1 MGSMVEGAYTP
12 EVDKDAAD
20 IVNSYFQESNDQGTA
35 EKPAYIIERELKKKL
50 KREKRRQEKAKLN
63 GDLHRDKLAQRQ
75 ALHDSVSVP
84 VTDVEATTSEPA
96 TSEPA
101 TSEPAAVEQ
110 AAIETLAVREPMVV
124 EQVAVEQ
131 AIVEQVAVAVK
142 VTMVKTQ
149 PAEAQ
154 AVKVQPIVEE
164 SVAAEPVAAE
174 SAQDPATANSFQ
186 NLGIWESVCETLSE
200 SGYLNPTPIQAS
212 TIPALLEGRDVLG
225 QSNTGSGKTAAFALP
240 LLQRVDVDLKKT
252 QVLVLTPTRELA
264 MQVAASFESYGKS
277 RRGLNVAA
285 VYGGSG
291 YSDQIQQL
299 RRGAQIVVGTPGRV
313 MDHMREGRM
322 DLSSCHAF
330 VLDEADEMLRMGFVD
345 DVRWVL
351 QQTPENMQF
360 ALFSATMPSAIRE
373 IADQYLKDPHVV
385 SFSQENRTA
394 TTIRQRAIVVEGR
407 TKSKCLQR
415 VLELE
420 ETDGVIVFVKTRAAT
435 LEITEQLVDSGIRAA
450 AINGDMAQAARE
462 KCIEQLKRGSIQ
474 VLVATDVAARGLD
487 VPRITHVINYDLPFD
502 TEAYVHRIGRT
513 GRAGRK
519 GEAILFVTPKQRGFL
534 REIYRNLNA
543 TVEMM
548 DMPTV
553 EQINQER
560 KARFKSQV
568 LNKLEQLQSASH
580 TALSATQSALKCII
594 EQCILDSEAN
604 PVDVATVLAS
614 MQFDGR
620 PFLLEPDPFE
630 SDRRGR
636 GRREDSFD
644 NRRPFSENDRG
655 PRRSRERRERE
666 PLEVTGEYMELFRVE
681 VGRAHG
687 VKPGNLVGAIANEIG
702 LDSNRI
708 GQINI
713 QNEFSTVYLPSG
725 MPRDVFKVLGRAWV
739 VGRQLRIS
747 KWKDHPN
754 ARGGDLQDEGDSH
767 ESRPRSSRK
776 RPERKGRGFS
786 DSFSK

>member
-1 MGSMVEGAYTP
+1 MLKPMGSMVEGSYTP
-12 EVDKDAAD
+12 EVDVDASD
-20 IVNSYFQESNDQGTA
+20 IVNSYFADATDDAQASEAPAS
-35 EKPAYIIERELKKKL
+35 EVPAYVTERELKKKL
-50 KREKRRQEKAKLN
+50 KREKRRLEKAKLN
-63 GDLHRDKLAQRQ
+63 GDNHKDKQAQRQ
-75 ALHDSVSVP
+75 SLLG
-84 VTDVEATTSEPA
+84 
-96 TSEPA
+96 
-101 TSEPAAVEQ
+101 AVE
-110 AAIETLAVREPMVV
+110 TLNS
-124 EQVAVEQ
+124 
-131 AIVEQVAVAVK
+131 
-142 VTMVKTQ
+142 Q
-149 PAEAQ
+149 PNTDAPSQ
-154 AVKVQPIVEE
+154 LTIE
-164 SVAAEPVAAE
+164 SVAAETTSMVATQSNSLSHADPSEAISDELETSEEPVVLDE
-174 SAQDPATANSFQ
+174 SNSFKH
-186 NLGIWESVCETLSE
+186 LGIWDAVCQTLAD
-200 SGYLNPTPIQAS
+200 SGYTKPTPIQSS
-212 TIPALLEGRDVLG
+212 TIPALLAGRDVLG

-240 LLQRVDVDLKKT
+240 LLQRVDVELKKT

-322 DLSSCHAF
+322 DLSSCSAF

-351 QQTPENMQF
+351 QQTPDNMQF
-360 ALFSATMPSAIRE
+360 ALFSATMPDAIRE

-394 TTIRQRAIVVEGR
+394 ATIRQRAIVVEGR
-407 TKSKCLQR
+407 AKSKCLQR
-415 VLELE
+415 ILESE

-435 LEITEQLVDSGIRAA
+435 LEITEQLVEHGIRAA

-462 KCIEQLKRGSIQ
+462 KCIDQLKRGLIQ

-519 GEAILFVTPKQRGFL
+519 GEAILFVTPKQRSFL

-543 TVEMM
+543 TVETM

-553 EQINQER
+553 DEINQQR
-560 KARFKSQV
+560 KSRLKSQI
-568 LNKLEQLQSASH
+568 LNRLEQLRSASH
-580 TALSATQSALKCII
+580 GTLSATQNALKCIV
-594 EQCILDSEAN
+594 EQCLVDSEAS
-604 PVDVATVLAS
+604 PIEIATVLAT

-620 PFLLEPDPFE
+620 PFLLEADPYE

-636 GRREDSFD
+636 SRREDFGD
-644 NRRPFSENDRG
+644 NRRGNFDEDRG
-655 PRRSRERRERE
+655 PRRSRGTRDRE
-666 PLEVTGEYMELFRVE
+666 PLEVTGDFLEMFRVE

-702 LDSNRI
+702 LDSSRI
-708 GQINI
+708 GQITI
-713 QNEFSTVYLPSG
+713 HNEFSTVYLPAG
-725 MPRDVFKVLGRAWV
+725 MSRDVFKVLGRAWV

-747 KWKDHPN
+747 KWKDHPS
-754 ARGGDLQDEGDSH
+754 AREDSRR
-767 ESRPRSSRK
+767 EPSDDRGEPRSRQSRK
-776 RPERKGRGFS
+776 RPERRGRGFS
-786 DSFSK
+786 GSFSGS

>member
-1 MGSMVEGAYTP
+1 MLEGSFTP
-12 EVDKDAAD
+12 EVDVDASD
-20 IVNSYFQESNDQGTA
+20 IVNSYFSDSSDSDTSANAPASEV
-35 EKPAYIIERELKKKL
+35 PAYIAERELKKKL
-50 KREKRRQEKAKLN
+50 KREKRRLEKAKLN
-63 GDLHRDKLAQRQ
+63 GDSHKDKQAQRQ
-75 ALHDSVSVP
+75 ALLGHSEVLDRQPTPDHSDRSASDQSPMPMETNASSTIVS
-84 VTDVEATTSEPA
+84 
-96 TSEPA
+96 
-101 TSEPAAVEQ
+101 
-110 AAIETLAVREPMVV
+110 
-124 EQVAVEQ
+124 EQVIE
-131 AIVEQVAVAVK
+131 
-142 VTMVKTQ
+142 
-149 PAEAQ
+149 
-154 AVKVQPIVEE
+154 PIVK
-164 SVAAEPVAAE
+164 
-174 SAQDPATANSFQ
+174 PAGKQVVDVNEIVGDENLADEIVGIDAIDEVVVPDETNSFKH
-186 NLGIWESVCETLSE
+186 LGIWDAVCQTLAD
-200 SGYLNPTPIQAS
+200 SGYSKPTPIQTS
-212 TIPALLEGRDVLG
+212 TIPALLAGRDVLG

-240 LLQRVDVDLKKT
+240 LLQRVDVELKKT

-264 MQVAASFESYGKS
+264 MQVAASFENYGKS

-351 QQTPENMQF
+351 QQTPDNMQF
-360 ALFSATMPSAIRE
+360 ALFSATMPDAIRE

-415 VLELE
+415 ILESE

-435 LEITEQLVDSGIRAA
+435 LEITEQLVEHGIRAA

-462 KCIEQLKRGSIQ
+462 KCIDQLKRGLIQ

-543 TVEMM
+543 TVETM

-553 EQINQER
+553 DEINQQR
-560 KARFKSQV
+560 KSRFKSQI
-568 LNKLEQLQSASH
+568 LNRLEQLRSASH
-580 TALSATQSALKCII
+580 SSLSATQNALKCIV
-594 EQCILDSEAN
+594 EQCLVDSEAS
-604 PVDVATVLAS
+604 PIEIATVLAT

-620 PFLLEPDPFE
+620 PFLLEPDPYE

-636 GRREDSFD
+636 GRRDEPGD
-644 NRRPFSENDRG
+644 NRRGNFDEDRG
-655 PRRSRERRERE
+655 PRRSRGSRDRE
-666 PLEVTGEYMELFRVE
+666 PLEVTGDFLEMFRVE

-702 LDSNRI
+702 LDSSRI
-708 GQINI
+708 GQITI
-713 QNEFSTVYLPSG
+713 HNEFSTVYLPAG
-725 MPRDVFKVLGRAWV
+725 MSRDVFKVLGRAWV

-747 KWKDHPN
+747 KWKDHASVRDD
-754 ARGGDLQDEGDSH
+754 ARREPTDDREQ
-767 ESRPRSSRK
+767 RPRHGKK
-776 RPERKGRGFS
+776 RPERRGRGFS
-786 DSFSK
+786 GSFSGS